1 MAVKD
6 RVEACL
12 TALQSE
18 QLNLLLGFTGNI
30 HNFLQCEPVFTL
42 TGFKTIDNCVVI
54 LEEDGTRTLIVTP
67 SWDAARANERARGVR
82 VIASD
87 DLIRTLQDEMKRH
100 AVQTGRIGLAGLD
113 LVPMALAT
121 FGFDMMKQGA

>member
-12 TALQSE
+12 AALLSE
-18 QLNLLLGFTGNI
+18 KLSLLLGFTGNI
-30 HNFLQCEPVFTL
+30 HNFLQCEPVLTL

-67 SWDAARANERARGVR
+67 SWDAARRNA
-82 VIASD
+82 
-87 DLIRTLQDEMKRH
+87 
-100 AVQTGRIGLAGLD
+100 
-113 LVPMALAT
+113 
-121 FGFDMMKQGA
+121 